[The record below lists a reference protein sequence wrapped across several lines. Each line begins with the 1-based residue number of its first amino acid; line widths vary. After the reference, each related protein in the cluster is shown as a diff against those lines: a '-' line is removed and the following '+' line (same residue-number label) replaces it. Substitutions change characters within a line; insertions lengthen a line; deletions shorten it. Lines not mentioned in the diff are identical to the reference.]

1 MEDLSMSGVWQKSIG
16 MFFSRRHSLE
26 CIAAI
31 IAIVGSLGVLQTF
44 LIGKHFLIPT
54 IILSAVL
61 LFGNLAWWGFVG
73 QRWAKYFLFWSTF
86 LLTLH
91 GFFAL
96 FWAKKYR
103 EILGDAFEPTFI
115 VLVVVLSYLV
125 FDYAKR
131 NKLFG

>member
-1 MEDLSMSGVWQKSIG
+1 MSDNEKKSIG
-16 MFFSRRHSLE
+16 LLFSRQHSLE
-26 CIAAI
+26 CIAAV
-31 IAIVGSLGVLQTF
+31 IAVVGLLGVLQTF

-61 LFGNLAWWGFVG
+61 LFGNLAWWGFEG
-73 QRWAKYFLFWSTF
+73 QRWAKYILFWGSF

-103 EILGDAFEPTFI
+103 EFLGEAFEPTFI
-115 VLVVVLSYLV
+115 VLVLVLSYLLIE
-125 FDYAKR
+125 YSKR
-131 NKLFG
+131 NRLFG

>member
-1 MEDLSMSGVWQKSIG
+1 MSDAKERSINSL
-16 MFFSRRHSLE
+16 FSFQHSLE
-26 CIAAI
+26 AIAAA
-31 IAIVGSLGVLQTF
+31 IALAGLLGVLQTF

-61 LFGNLAWWGFVG
+61 LFGNLAWWGMHG
-73 QRWAKYFLFWSTF
+73 KKWAQYFLFWSTF
-86 LLTLH
+86 LLTMH

-103 EILGDAFEPTFI
+103 EILGGAFEPAFI
-115 VLVVVLSYLV
+115 VVVLVLALLC
-125 FDYAKR
+125 FQYAKR